1 MKKKK
6 YSLSLC
12 LLCLL
17 LLTGCTTGNAELDE
31 ALNDTLLT
39 AMGALEDGTATDEA
53 GDTTAEAADTTAE
66 AADTTAEAEDT
77 TAEAEDTTAP
87 AVETTDTTP
96 AEEETTAV
104 AIKPTTVPVSHEDNP
119 YWGAKYAYLQ
129 ALMEERGCMGG
140 VMYIEL
146 VGSDWNEDYIRECLE
161 YDRVVDYMPVFG
173 NGAVVLGEGE
183 QLFALL
189 PGEGAWITIY
199 PSEITEDAEFV
210 DDLTAP
216 LYEGTVGEP
225 ILLRCNYSDSYSNV
239 YVTVQNGEAMYELR
253 PNASTEYAY
262 MMAPADGWLD
272 IAPLDIRSL
281 GYETLQWFQYNYGYE
296 LEEGLANGYA
306 LEYMGPEYYYNH
318 YLLKF
323 GMYRGMD
330 DDSEEIDVYAEYAV
344 DLTYTYKMDPDT
356 GYYQVIGDGML
367 FDSIEEV
374 EMYLESMEDMANTDE
389 AVG

>member
-39 AMGALEDGTATDEA
+39 AMGALEGSTDTDEA
-53 GDTTAEAADTTAE
+53 GDTTAGE
-66 AADTTAEAEDT
+66 DTTAEAEDT

-87 AVETTDTTP
+87 AVETEADTEAATNDVDTTDTTP
-96 AEEETTAV
+96 VT
-104 AIKPTTVPVSHEDNP
+104 VSHEDNP

-129 ALMEERGCMGG
+129 ALIEENDCMGG
-140 VMYIEL
+140 AMYIEL

-161 YDRVVDYMPVFG
+161 YDRVVDYLPVFA

-216 LYEGTVGEP
+216 LYEGAVGEP

-253 PNASTEYAY
+253 PNMSGEYAY

-374 EMYLESMEDMANTDE
+374 EMYLESLEDMANTDE

>member
-1 MKKKK
+1 MRKKK

-12 LLCLL
+12 LLCML
-17 LLTGCTTGNAELDE
+17 LLTGCTTGNPELDE

-39 AMGALEDGTATDEA
+39 AMGALEDGTSAD
-53 GDTTAEAADTTAE
+53 GSADTTAE
-66 AADTTAEAEDT
+66 AEDTTAEAEDTTAEAEDTTAEAEDT

-87 AVETTDTTP
+87 AIEPDAAVNDTTDITF
-96 AEEETTAV
+96 
-104 AIKPTTVPVSHEDNP
+104 VSHADNP
-119 YWGAKYAYLQ
+119 YWGAEYAYLQ
-129 ALMEERGCMGG
+129 ALIEEKGCMGG
-140 VMYIEL
+140 AMYIEL
-146 VGSDWNEDYIRECLE
+146 VGSDWDEDDIRECLK
-161 YDRVVDYMPVFG
+161 YDRVVEYLPVFA

-189 PGEGAWITIY
+189 PGEGSWISIY

-216 LYEGTVGEP
+216 LYEGTIGEP

-239 YVTVQNGEAMYELR
+239 YVTVQNEEAMYELR
-253 PNASTEYAY
+253 PNMSLEYAY
-262 MMAPADGWLD
+262 TMVPTEGWLD

-281 GYETLQWFQYNYGYE
+281 GYETLQWFQYNYGFE

-306 LEYMGPEYYYNH
+306 LEYMGPEYHYNH
-318 YLLKF
+318 YVLKF

-330 DDSEEIDVYAEYAV
+330 DDSEEIDTYAEYAV
-344 DLTYTYKMDPDT
+344 DLTYTYKMNPDT

-367 FDSIEEV
+367 FDSIEQVEV
-374 EMYLESMEDMANTDE
+374 YVDSLLYDFEGEDG